1 MSINGTPGCSSEKLF
16 FELWLALEVGP
27 SMSAARCST
36 SSSRSSSELSR
47 RWRFTDG
54 SGLRLRANVRY

>member
-27 SMSAARCST
+27 SMSARVQRRPPDRRA
-36 SSSRSSSELSR
+36 SSRGDGGSQMNQVLGYEL
-47 RWRFTDG
+47 T
-54 SGLRLRANVRY
+54 